1 MTQQELEAQINEL
14 EERVER
20 LRALYDQYFQ
30 GIEKLEPLTL
40 RKEVDRRLWQLRRIK
55 IPNSILRFRL
65 QGIVQRYNTFQQYWA
80 RICREIENGTYHRDI
95 AKVVARFGEAA
106 AQTAFGRRR
115 QAMYQKGL
123 QKQLERQRKRQG
135 EVAPPEQTTTTTAS
149 QSPSRP
155 EEAAAASTQQVPFA
169 SLEMPAVR
177 PSSSGSGTRLAVDIP
192 PPVDAGKAPPG
203 VLAGPRIN
211 PFNRNPFAN
220 PSVPAEP
227 PSRPGPRPVPPPSPT
242 SAEGGLS
249 ETRLRQIYSEY
260 VEARRKHGES
270 TASLTYENLAK
281 TLRSTIPQIK
291 AKHKVSVVDF
301 QVVVRDGKTMI
312 KPVVKG

>member
-1 MTQQELEAQINEL
+1 MTPQELEAQINEL

-40 RKEVDRRLWQLRRIK
+40 RKDVDRRLWQLRRIK
-55 IPNSILRFRL
+55 IPNSVLRFRL

-95 AKVVARFGEAA
+95 AKVAARFGEAA

-115 QAMYQKGL
+115 QAMYEKGL
-123 QKQLERQRKRQG
+123 QKQAERRRKKEGALETEQ
-135 EVAPPEQTTTTTAS
+135 VAATSAS
-149 QSPSRP
+149 QPPPRQEETAQAPS
-155 EEAAAASTQQVPFA
+155 QQVPFA
-169 SLEMPAVR
+169 SLEMRAVR
-177 PSSSGSGTRLAVDIP
+177 PSSTSGTRLAVDLP

-203 VLAGPRIN
+203 VFAGPRIN
-211 PFNRNPFAN
+211 PFNRNPFAGN

-242 SAEGGLS
+242 TADGGLS
-249 ETRLRQIYSEY
+249 DARLRQIYAEY
-260 VEARRKHGES
+260 VETRRKHGES